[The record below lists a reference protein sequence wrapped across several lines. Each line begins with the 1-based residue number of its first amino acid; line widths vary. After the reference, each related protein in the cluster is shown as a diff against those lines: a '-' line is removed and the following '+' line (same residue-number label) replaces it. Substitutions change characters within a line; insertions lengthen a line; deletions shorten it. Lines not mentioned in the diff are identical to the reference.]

1 MAATRDTSQRRL
13 QISELVRQHGSVQ
26 VAALA
31 RRFGVSMQTVR
42 KDLRYLAPNVTQ
54 VIWPLSRV
62 TFIEIMPASED
73 EKIIGFVRE

>member
-1 MAATRDTSQRRL
+1 MA
-13 QISELVRQHGSVQ
+13 VQ
-26 VAALA
+26 VLIHIANEDPILAELEQLPGSADTCLIALNPRA
-31 RRFGVSMQTVR
+31 RDN

-73 EKIIGFVRE
+73 EKIVGFVRE